1 MDLAEPPTGTD
12 AASPESA
19 TAAAGCPMHA
29 VVEAPAAQ
37 CPIDA
42 AATRADHQQRSVWD
56 QRARK
61 LLFLPADAAPQSL
74 LGANDAFAK
83 SLWISA
89 TRCLLIYVVI
99 PLLAPIINLTGD
111 LGPILGIALSLVS
124 MVAIFYSARRFFAGD
139 HPWRWRYSIIAGG
152 VYILLIA
159 QLFIDV
165 RTLLT

>member
-1 MDLAEPPTGTD
+1 M
-12 AASPESA
+12 
-19 TAAAGCPMHA
+19 
-29 VVEAPAAQ
+29 
-37 CPIDA
+37 
-42 AATRADHQQRSVWD
+42 
-56 QRARK
+56 
-61 LLFLPADAAPQSL
+61 LFLPADAAPQSL

-165 RTLLT
+165 RTLVT